1 MTTIAKA
8 RFGDKVVSC
17 SCFSNTRAASTSLSD
32 PELELKNSVGLGRSS
47 FDIASNTRQQK
58 KLPDPRRFQGNWTG
72 IITGIGTP
80 SYSYEMNLRR
90 RGSSVFVGTSVITD
104 LNNSSIF
111 GVMPLR
117 GRVVNGA
124 LLFKEI
130 RITDQN
136 PPLGSRW
143 CIKGGRLRISVSNG
157 RVFLRGPWSDPGCN
171 SGQIRLQKQ

>member
-1 MTTIAKA
+1 
-8 RFGDKVVSC
+8 
-17 SCFSNTRAASTSLSD
+17 
-32 PELELKNSVGLGRSS
+32 
-47 FDIASNTRQQK
+47 
-58 KLPDPRRFQGNWTG
+58 
-72 IITGIGTP
+72 
-80 SYSYEMNLRR
+80 
-90 RGSSVFVGTSVITD
+90 
-104 LNNSSIF
+104 
-111 GVMPLR
+111 MPLR